1 MDAADEIHLHYDPEG
16 FLRGRSTD
24 LGAERAHLELLRAI
38 KGDTGA
44 LLDVLSQ
51 QQALGEA
58 PEPAPAETPIR
69 QLASA
74 RRTTD
79 ERADPALRML
89 ERAAGSLEGAAA
101 ALEGIAVDGTRV
113 AGASSTNTAVADT
126 VAPSLA
132 SKVVRLPPP
141 AAPVAQAVRERDA
154 NGRFI
159 GKGRPELVKASAGDA
174 AGRARRIEEDPA
186 KGNQDD
192 RVRDNRRDGVLSRLA
207 GVLDRMR
214 GGVSEAAGGLE
225 QVDPSIAAAKEA
237 GGLLAPL
244 TRPLMSVFGRLRPG
258 AAQEAA
264 DTKVNVPWYR
274 RMFGELR
281 EINKKTER
289 KGALSKLLGGLGSLL
304 GRLPLLG
311 PLLGLLA
318 GLLRGLGAVGTGAA
332 AAAGG
337 LARRLL
343 GRKGRAER
351 RAGRAQ
357 GRETRRERAQRRKS
371 ILQERRRRRLGR
383 QQSAQQNADGSPAS
397 KGAGAA
403 KGPDSP
409 SATRHAR
416 AGRFGRAGRMLGGAG
431 RLAGGLLRRI
441 PLLGALLSGGMA
453 LSSIFGMGDQ
463 SREERFHGAGSGVG
477 ALVGGGIGTL
487 LGGPVGAV
495 IGGMLGDKIGG
506 MVGDWLATVD
516 WKDIG
521 NQITG
526 AWDGAVETVKS
537 GWDWVQNKFS
547 GALDT
552 LSGWADRAS
561 DWMKEKGEQA
571 SKLVEQG
578 KAYVQEKAQAV
589 MEHPTVKQAV
599 EAGGKVVDAVK
610 EKAAPVVEAVTTK
623 AGEVKEAAIVAGGR
637 LAGKL
642 DASYRHKESFED
654 VKGGG
659 DLAKWGRYTN
669 AEADRIRE
677 LKTSGANTSGRLKDG
692 MPLEVRSKIIAAAK
706 AEGLDPDAML
716 DMANIES
723 GGNANAISSTGAIGV
738 YQMTGGTASGLGI
751 TDRFDADQNIA
762 GAMKLAKE
770 NAATLTRA
778 GLAVNRDNL
787 YMLHQLGPKAGV
799 EIIKGA
805 GEGKTMDQLSM
816 STQSAAGFNVGKG
829 SKTAGE
835 YLAANQQALD
845 ARLGKSPAASNVPAS
860 LKPLPAA
867 VATTGAG
874 KLPAIASVPPTSSVQ
889 VAPAPPPAPVKITS
903 NDAAKETPP
912 SIELPL
918 GQNVRDRGLA
928 QAATGGIGMG
938 NR

>member
-1 MDAADEIHLHYDPEG
+1 MATPEEFQLHYDPQG
-16 FLRGRSTD
+16 FLRGRAPAD
-24 LGAERAHLELLRAI
+24 LGGERAHLALLRAI

-44 LLDVLSQ
+44 MRDALERQPSLSDARRPADERTA
-51 QQALGEA
+51 ALVQNLTRATRSLENA
-58 PEPAPAETPIR
+58 
-69 QLASA
+69 ASA
-74 RRTTD
+74 RGNRSSD
-79 ERADPALRML
+79 SARAPQAAPHGGATQAEDKPAQ
-89 ERAAGSLEGAAA
+89 AKSSAAA
-101 ALEGIAVDGTRV
+101 TEPLLPANAP
-113 AGASSTNTAVADT
+113 AS
-126 VAPSLA
+126 
-132 SKVVRLPPP
+132 
-141 AAPVAQAVRERDA
+141 QAVRERGAD
-154 NGRFI
+154 GRFV
-159 GKGRPELVKASAGDA
+159 GKSRPDMVKASAGDA
-174 AGRARRIEEDPA
+174 DGRVRHSEADDPA
-186 KGNQDD
+186 ARGRD
-192 RVRDNRRDGVLSRLA
+192 RGLVRGLTNALE
-207 GVLDRMR
+207 RMR
-214 GGVSEAAGGLE
+214 GGIGDAASGMG
-225 QVDPSIAAAKEA
+225 QVDPTIAAAKEA
-237 GGLLAPL
+237 GSIVSPLMRPL
-244 TRPLMSVFGRLRPG
+244 TSVFGRLRPG

-289 KGALSKLLGGLGSLL
+289 KGALSRLLGGLGGLL

-318 GLLRGLGAVGTGAA
+318 GLLRGLGAVGAGAA

-343 GRKGRAER
+343 GRKGRADR

-383 QQSAQQNADGSPAS
+383 QQSAEQNADGTPAS
-397 KGAGAA
+397 RGAGTA
-403 KGPDSP
+403 KGPDAP
-409 SATRHAR
+409 SAARPAR
-416 AGRFGRAGRMLGGAG
+416 AGRFGRVGRMLGGAG

-441 PLLGALLSGGMA
+441 PLLGALIAGGEA

-477 ALVGGGIGTL
+477 ALIGGGIGTL

-521 NQITG
+521 DQITG
-526 AWDGAVETVKS
+526 AWDGAVETIKS

-552 LSGWADRAS
+552 LSGWADRAT

-571 SKLVEQG
+571 GKLVEQG
-578 KAYVQEKAQAV
+578 KAYIQEKA
-589 MEHPTVKQAV
+589 
-599 EAGGKVVDAVK
+599 GGVQ
-610 EKAAPVVEAVTTK
+610 
-623 AGEVKEAAIVAGGR
+623 EAAIVAGGR
-637 LAGKL
+637 LVGKL
-642 DASYRHKESFED
+642 DEGYRHKESFEG

-677 LKTSGANTSGRLKDG
+677 LKASGANTSGRLKDG
-692 MPLEVRSKIIAAAK
+692 MPLEIRSKIIAAAK

-738 YQMTGGTASGLGI
+738 YQMTGGTATGLGI

-805 GEGKTMDQLSM
+805 SEGKTMDQLSL

-829 SKTAGE
+829 SKTASE

-845 ARLGKSPAASNVPAS
+845 ARLGTSPAASNVPAT

-867 VATTGAG
+867 VATTGAA

-889 VAPAPPPAPVKITS
+889 VAPAPPAAPVKLTS
-903 NDAAKETPP
+903 NDTAKETPP